1 MAGPATLDLEIYHG
15 DTFKVTCTVGPDT
28 VDLTG
33 SAFLMQFRK
42 SGVVMKDFS
51 QFVTLDGL
59 RTIEIAIP
67 GDTDPDGTGSLT
79 RPTGR
84 GGDNYSWDLQI
95 TAPDDDVRTILRG
108 NVHVTADISYV

>member
-15 DTFKVTCTVGPDT
+15 DTFRAVFTVGPST
-28 VDLTG
+28 ADLTG
-33 SAFLMQFRK
+33 ATFLMQFRK
-42 SGVVMKDFS
+42 TGTVMKDFS
-51 QFVTLDGL
+51 EFVTLTGL
-59 RTIEIAIP
+59 RTIGIAIP
-67 GDTDPDGTGSLT
+67 GDTDPDGTGSLP

-108 NVHVTADISYV
+108 NVHVTADISHV